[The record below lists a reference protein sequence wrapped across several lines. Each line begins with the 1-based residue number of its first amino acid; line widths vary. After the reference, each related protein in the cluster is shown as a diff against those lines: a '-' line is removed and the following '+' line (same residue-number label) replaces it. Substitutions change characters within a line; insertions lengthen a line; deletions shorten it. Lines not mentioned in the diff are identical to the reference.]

1 MIAYNFSIDLKMNK
15 NPKQNL
21 FEENVENKRLGLH

>member
-15 NPKQNL
+15 NPKQIL
-21 FEENVENKRLGLH
+21 FEKMENKRLGLH